1 MGRTRKKS
9 AEGDPLTDRFY
20 YLFFEREK
28 GFEPSTSTSARWH
41 STTELLPQSLAF
53 STAASQVMYLARSGV
68 STTRAS
74 VAAARC
80 PSASRARERANLV
93 AHPYGLVPR
102 SAPGTR

>member
-1 MGRTRKKS
+1 MGRTRKKP

-28 GFEPSTSTSARWH
+28 GFEPSTSTLARWH

-53 STAASQVMYLARSGV
+53 SNPSRVMYLARSRV
-68 STTRAS
+68 STTPAR
-74 VAAARC
+74 VAPARC
-80 PSASRARERANLV
+80 QRALRARERADFV

-102 SAPGTR
+102 SASGTR